1 MNIDY
6 RKNLK
11 EISLDELSINPMN
24 IFGKD
29 WCLVSAGNKEN
40 GYNRMTIEW
49 GHIGAIW
56 DRKVNNK
63 K

>member
-1 MNIDY
+1 MNINY

-40 GYNRMTIEW
+40 GYNRMTIAW
-49 GHIGAIW
+49 GHIGE
-56 DRKVNNK
+56 K
-63 K
+63 

>member
-1 MNIDY
+1 MNINY

-40 GYNRMTIEW
+40 GYNRMTIAW

-56 DRKVNNK
+56 D
-63 K
+63 